1 MMFLSYLTCGENPS
15 NRLAKWMQNT
25 GFVARGHGF
34 DISNCYIDR
43 SILILKVLFCQLQL
57 RH

>member
-15 NRLAKWMQNT
+15 NRLAKYMPNT
-25 GFVARGHGF
+25 GFVARGYGF

-43 SILILKVLFCQLQL
+43 SIYRF
-57 RH
+57 

>member
-43 SILILKVLFCQLQL
+43 II
-57 RH
+57 